1 MLGCFHCAPL
11 PLPRQAL
18 KKMIPRGLKKEQ
30 KEDMEHAEK
39 IMAMLNE
46 GKDIRCGGRGSIRG
60 RTSRAC

>member
-1 MLGCFHCAPL
+1 
-11 PLPRQAL
+11 
-18 KKMIPRGLKKEQ
+18 MIPRGLKKEQ